1 MGLRPE
7 DNYPANRLARGPIPD
22 SGAHMSFLQRLTRT
36 YLAAFL
42 ALLMLAALLGGASA
56 LTTGMAGSAVV
67 GIKDSF
73 FVVFLGTLLFG
84 AAPAL
89 IIGVPSYAWLWHK
102 SKASWKTALSLG
114 AALGVPWL
122 LADLALGA
130 LAMAAGAAVALATHA
145 ICRGGTY
152 HPLAR
157 QTRDDAAA
165 TQRQA

>member
-1 MGLRPE
+1 
-7 DNYPANRLARGPIPD
+7 
-22 SGAHMSFLQRLTRT
+22 MSFMQRLTRA

-42 ALLMLAALLGGASA
+42 AMLTLAALLSGASA
-56 LTTGMAGSAVV
+56 LTTAMAATAVV
-67 GIKDSF
+67 GTQDSF
-73 FVVFLGTLLFG
+73 YVVFLGTLFFG

-89 IIGVPSYAWLWHK
+89 IIGVPGYAWLWHK

-145 ICRGGTY
+145 ICRGGEY
-152 HPLAR
+152 RPLAR
-157 QTRDDAAA
+157 PTYDDAAA
-165 TQRQA
+165 PR